1 LVEHSLGKGEV
12 ISSILI
18 IGSMS
23 KVSADMHNSWLILR
37 LACSAA
43 IVVYLVLCLFAGRM
57 SRWEKKFNDW
67 LFVAV
72 VVFVGARIFA
82 RYIFHDG
89 LIFQL
94 ALVLAGS
101 AAAIGIPLRM
111 KALIAR
117 IATNSKDGA
126 TDVKLRADS

>member
-1 LVEHSLGKGEV
+1 
-12 ISSILI
+12 
-18 IGSMS
+18 
-23 KVSADMHNSWLILR
+23 MHNSWPILR
-37 LACSAA
+37 LAWSAA

-57 SRWEKKFNDW
+57 RRWEKRFNDW

-72 VVFVGARIFA
+72 VVFVGVRIFA
-82 RYIFHDG
+82 RYIFHGG
-89 LIFQL
+89 LIFQF
-94 ALVLAGS
+94 ALVFAGS

-126 TDVKLRADS
+126 TDVKLKADS